1 MSRIGK
7 LPITVPSGVT
17 VTIGEDNLVTIKGP
31 KGTLSQKVHKDITVK
46 HEGAVITV
54 SRPSDSKPHKGHARP
69 VPRAFEQPGDRR
81 DHRL

>member
-46 HEGAVITV
+46 HEGAVIT
-54 SRPSDSKPHKGHARP
+54 SRIVAMSFCE
-69 VPRAFEQPGDRR
+69 PRSW
-81 DHRL
+81 L